1 MRLFEFYLFQGLVQV
16 FENFLVPQIGISD
29 VFAHMRT
36 THYYNSNLIWR
47 TLSCRV
53 DEIIPSDQS
62 RREASRV
69 SDGLTSSM
77 RRDIVPQIKLL
88 F

>member
-1 MRLFEFYLFQGLVQV
+1 MQTLGYHCKICLKYV
-16 FENFLVPQIGISD
+16 I
-29 VFAHMRT
+29 T